1 MSQALEELRALLAAL
16 PPAPDPRTLARVGAA
31 FAALGPADV
40 DLEVHAAPLRGPA
53 REWWSVHLVRTP
65 RAQLSLLLLPAGTVI
80 PLHDHPNMHVWTR
93 ALRGRVRVES
103 WDWLGPPAPPE
114 AAARHT
120 GERWLEPGET
130 TLAADPLRGN
140 LHRLECPTPSVL
152 LDLFAPP
159 YDETAGRPCRYWAP
173 VAPPGPDG
181 ACRLRFLRQA

>member
-1 MSQALEELRALLAAL
+1 MTQPLEELRGLLAAL
-16 PPAPDPRTLARVGAA
+16 PDDPDPGALARVGAA

-40 DLEVHAAPLRGPA
+40 DLEVHMAPLRGPA

-80 PLHDHPNMHVWTR
+80 PLHDHPGHVWTR
-93 ALRGRVRVES
+93 ALRGRVRLES

-114 AAARHT
+114 ALARRN
-120 GERWLEPGET
+120 GERWLEPGAAAQVAGP
-130 TLAADPLRGN
+130 LAGN
-140 LHRLECPTPSVL
+140 VHRLECPGPSVL

-181 ACRLRFLRQA
+181 AGRLRFLRQA